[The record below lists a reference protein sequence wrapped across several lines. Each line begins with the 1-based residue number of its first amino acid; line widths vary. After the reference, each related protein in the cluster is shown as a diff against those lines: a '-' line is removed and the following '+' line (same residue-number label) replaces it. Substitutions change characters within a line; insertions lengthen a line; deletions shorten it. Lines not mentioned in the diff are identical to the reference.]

1 MADKPIGGI
10 DVSGC
15 KYRDTYT
22 NFCKAE
28 KDDVGECY
36 TICTGNDCYYKQLQ
50 RKKQECKKLKKV
62 SCEFKNYC
70 TCDTEKFLQTLDT
83 IKEIA
88 EKHKVTAHCDYLTDM
103 DEILQKINEVI

>member
-1 MADKPIGGI
+1 MADKQIGGI

-50 RKKQECKKLKKV
+50 RKKQECETLKKV
-62 SCEFKNYC
+62 S
-70 TCDTEKFLQTLDT
+70 CDTEKFLQTLDT

-88 EKHKVTAHCDYLTDM
+88 EKHKVTAHCDYVTDM